1 MKNLIFRFRKRKKVK
16 PYKVDTSQKGFEYVG
31 IKLTDEQFQDMCNLN
46 LLWANDRKDI
56 PVFNMLVLMKV
67 LGLLPSEMI
76 RDNESDDSGDDIYE
90 RKFGKIRRWANQT
103 IPDISQGRNLRSDRR
118 NGRKRW
124 NRKEYTEINMRGEMR
139 KYGRRREKE
148 RNA

>member
-31 IKLTDEQFQDMCNLN
+31 IKLSDEQFQDMCNLN
-46 LLWANDRKDI
+46 LLLANDRKDI

-67 LGLLPSEMI
+67 LGLLPSEMM

-90 RKFGKIRRWANQT
+90 RKFGKIRRWVNL
-103 IPDISQGRNLRSDRR
+103 IPQKGNDMLEETNALLKQILEEL
-118 NGRKRW
+118 KA
-124 NRKEYTEINMRGEMR
+124 I
-139 KYGRRREKE
+139 REEVAPTRTKKVKWTYIIW
-148 RNA
+148 